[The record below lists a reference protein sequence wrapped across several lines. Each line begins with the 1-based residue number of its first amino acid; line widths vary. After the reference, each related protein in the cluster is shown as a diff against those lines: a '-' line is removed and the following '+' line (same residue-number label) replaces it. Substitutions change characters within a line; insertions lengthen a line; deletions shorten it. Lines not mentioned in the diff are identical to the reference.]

1 MAKPVLLVT
10 RRLPPAIEARAER
23 DFTARLNAED
33 TPRTGADILRLA
45 QGADAVLCCPA
56 EKLDGATIGALP
68 PTVKVLGTFSVG
80 YDHIDLAAARTR
92 GLPVVNTPDVLS
104 IATAE
109 CAMLLILAAARRAG
123 EGERLVRSGKW
134 SGWAPTQLMG
144 TLVSG
149 KRLGI
154 FGMGRIGRELAR
166 MAAAFGMTVHY
177 RDVARLPADL
187 EAGAVWHENDDS
199 FLAAC
204 DVLSLNAPG
213 GESTRKW
220 LNAERIAKLPRGAV
234 VANAARGT
242 LIDDAALI
250 DALREGRIGFAGLDV
265 YDGEPRLNPGYL
277 ELQNVVLLPHLGSA
291 TTETRDAM
299 GNIVLDGI
307 AAVLAG
313 REPGNLVR

>member
-1 MAKPVLLVT
+1 
-10 RRLPPAIEARAER
+10 
-23 DFTARLNAED
+23 
-33 TPRTGADILRLA
+33 
-45 QGADAVLCCPA
+45 
-56 EKLDGATIGALP
+56 
-68 PTVKVLGTFSVG
+68 
-80 YDHIDLAAARTR
+80 
-92 GLPVVNTPDVLS
+92 
-104 IATAE
+104 
-109 CAMLLILAAARRAG
+109 
-123 EGERLVRSGKW
+123 
-134 SGWAPTQLMG
+134 
-144 TLVSG
+144 
-149 KRLGI
+149 
-154 FGMGRIGRELAR
+154 
-166 MAAAFGMTVHY
+166 MTVHY